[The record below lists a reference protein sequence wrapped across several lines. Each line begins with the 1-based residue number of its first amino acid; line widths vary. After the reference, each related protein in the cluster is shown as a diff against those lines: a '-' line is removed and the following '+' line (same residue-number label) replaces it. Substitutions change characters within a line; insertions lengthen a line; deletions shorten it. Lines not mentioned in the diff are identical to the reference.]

1 MAVPT
6 AYQAYRT
13 TQIQTAS
20 PTELILLLYDGAIK
34 WCKQAVMHLGSSD
47 LEAAHQAL
55 VKAQDIISEL
65 NVSLDFSASQEIA
78 QGLSQLYDY
87 MYDRLVESNIKKEA
101 EPITEVIGMLEE
113 MREMWAE
120 VARAAQSQG
129 PSITAGLDIT
139 K

>member
-1 MAVPT
+1 MV
-6 AYQAYRT
+6 QAGCD
-13 TQIQTAS
+13 AS
-20 PTELILLLYDGAIK
+20 GE
-34 WCKQAVMHLGSSD
+34 QR

-120 VARAAQSQG
+120 VARAAQSRVLVSQLVWTS
-129 PSITAGLDIT
+129 PNN
-139 K
+139 